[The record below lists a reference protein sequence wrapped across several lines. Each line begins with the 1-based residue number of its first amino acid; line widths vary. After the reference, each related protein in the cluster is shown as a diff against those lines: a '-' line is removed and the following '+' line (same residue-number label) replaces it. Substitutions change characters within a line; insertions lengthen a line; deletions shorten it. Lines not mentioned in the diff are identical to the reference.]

1 MAYQHID
8 LPEHF
13 QEIFA
18 RLENIK
24 KDVHD
29 LAVTLLLEGELRPL
43 PNTPLGETY
52 PYDLNHYVKDSF
64 DPGVQAL
71 SALLDK
77 VDETIMKIKNK
88 QVQVD

>member
-1 MAYQHID
+1 MTIDNTD

-13 QEIFA
+13 QEVFD

-29 LAVTLLLEGELRPL
+29 LAVTLLLEGELKPL

-52 PYDLNHYVKDSF
+52 PYDFNLYVKDSF
-64 DPGVQAL
+64 DPDVQAL
-71 SALLDK
+71 SNLIDK
-77 VDETIMKIKNK
+77 IDETIAAIRENK
-88 QVQVD
+88 V